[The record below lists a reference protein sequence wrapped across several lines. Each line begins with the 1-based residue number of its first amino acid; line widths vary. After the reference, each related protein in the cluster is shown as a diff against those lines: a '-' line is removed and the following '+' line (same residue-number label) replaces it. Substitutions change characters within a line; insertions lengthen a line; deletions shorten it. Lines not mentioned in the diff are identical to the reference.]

1 MRDARLGLVVGKK
14 GNRTAVRRNRIKR
27 LIRDTFRRKSID
39 LGGYDIVVQV
49 FAEIEDDR
57 LKKSLDRIFSDLAA
71 GNTAGKEDDRT

>member
-27 LIRDTFRRKSID
+27 LVRDLFRQQSRT

-49 FAEIEDDR
+49 FAEIDDEHLR
-57 LKKSLDRIFSDLAA
+57 RNLNKIFTDLAS
-71 GNTAGKEDDRT
+71 GTESRGKQRE